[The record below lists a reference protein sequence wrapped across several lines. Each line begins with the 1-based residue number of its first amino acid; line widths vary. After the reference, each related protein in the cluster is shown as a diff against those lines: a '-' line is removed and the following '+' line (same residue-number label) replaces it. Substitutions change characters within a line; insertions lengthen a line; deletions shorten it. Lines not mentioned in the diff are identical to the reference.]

1 MTDQKLFCDAYFNL
15 KETKN
20 DQANGT
26 NRKKVSALS
35 FIFLQ
40 I

>member
-1 MTDQKLFCDAYFNL
+1 MTDQRLFCEAHLDL

-20 DQANGT
+20 DQDKGT
-26 NRKKVSALS
+26 NRKKVSAS
-35 FIFLQ
+35 FFTFIQ